1 MAPAEGSNGMSRG
14 FSHQQRED
22 AERRRR
28 HDRGDGIMKLFAAG
42 LVLAI
47 AATSPALGQT
57 KSKKAR
63 VASEPK
69 AWQAPAVIWG
79 GAANRRPR
87 SPNPQWDVYR
97 SNGDYAGTDP
107 DPHIRAMLR
116 RDDPNGDP

>member
-1 MAPAEGSNGMSRG
+1 MP
-14 FSHQQRED
+14 Q
-22 AERRRR
+22 R
-28 HDRGDGIMKLFAAG
+28 HDEGDEIMKLFAAG
-42 LVLAI
+42 LVLAV

-69 AWQAPAVIWG
+69 AWQAPAG
-79 GAANRRPR
+79 TAQSNRRAR

-97 SNGDYAGTDP
+97 NNGEYAGSDP

-116 RDDPNGDP
+116 RDDPNADP